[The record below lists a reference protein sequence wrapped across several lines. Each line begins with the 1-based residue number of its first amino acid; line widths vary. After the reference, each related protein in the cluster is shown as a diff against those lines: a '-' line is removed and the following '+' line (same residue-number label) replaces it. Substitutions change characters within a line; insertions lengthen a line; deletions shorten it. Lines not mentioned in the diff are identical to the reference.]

1 LFLDFFL
8 TGVRNAFRYKFAV
21 KRFKV
26 NDDLV
31 RKRMKTRLLKASL
44 IVRFLPGRVVVLL
57 TGLLML
63 GACATSPVVDTR
75 LPPLQGSARI
85 EQVADVDL
93 LAVTPEMEAFLERYI
108 LPYDDPHTRL
118 NMLTLA
124 ITSSGVLGF
133 DYDDTRTLTA
143 AEAFKTRTGNCISF
157 ANMMVALARKAGLD
171 ASYQEVLIQP
181 VWTSREDTLL
191 ITKHINVVVSS
202 PRYSYVVDV
211 SGVRISEH
219 DRRRIIADLDAKT
232 LFYSNIGAE
241 ALIANELPTAW
252 AYLSRAINLESRLTD
267 PWVNLGVVYSRND
280 QLDAAELAYQTALQ
294 IDSSDSSAM
303 SNLYEVYL
311 VQENMNAAADL
322 EKKVERYREKNP
334 YYLMMLSE
342 ESLEM
347 GHYEDSIRLL
357 QRALRKKDDD
367 YMLHFAMAKTQY
379 LSGETVAAQSSLHR
393 VRELAPQE
401 LLAYYSRPLHELVME
416 DQEKKNAEIPQR

>member
-1 LFLDFFL
+1 
-8 TGVRNAFRYKFAV
+8 
-21 KRFKV
+21 
-26 NDDLV
+26 
-31 RKRMKTRLLKASL
+31 MKTRLLKASL
-44 IVRFLPGRVVVLL
+44 IIRFLPGRVVVLL

-63 GACATSPVVDTR
+63 GACATNPVVDTR

-108 LPYDDPHTRL
+108 LPYEDPQTRL

-143 AEAFKTRTGNCISF
+143 ADAFKTRTGNCISF

-171 ASYQEVLIQP
+171 ASYQEVLIQ
-181 VWTSREDTLL
+181 
-191 ITKHINVVVSS
+191 
-202 PRYSYVVDV
+202 
-211 SGVRISEH
+211 ISEH

-347 GHYEDSIRLL
+347 GRYEDSIRLL

-416 DQEKKNAEIPQR
+416 DQEKKNAEIPQ